1 MLLGGVDATV
11 VGNVVVVNG
20 GRGTVLMQ
28 SPGQV
33 CVGKQKEPDEQPFSF
48 EGKPT

>member
-1 MLLGGVDATV
+1 MPLGGVDGRV
-11 VGNVVVVNG
+11 VGTVVVVIG

-33 CVGKQKEPDEQPFSF
+33 CVGKQ
-48 EGKPT
+48 